1 MPVNQRL
8 VVMGITLTIA
18 VLMLLGVA
26 AAAPGG
32 TVILDPPVATKSG
45 LPGATI
51 THSLHI
57 TNAGGTT
64 TDAFTLTLAGNVWPV
79 SLPVSQAQ
87 LSPNAGAT
95 FNVIVTIPLTPT
107 TTSDTVTVAVYR
119 QGSTQVL
126 TSQLTTQIARIYLPV
141 ILKMI
146 PDVCRPTGEIYD
158 ALPIYDWEP
167 AQRPAKDH
175 ADLNLALRDYT
186 PINAFPE
193 LVDIGG
199 AWDPA
204 PPQLAGVFS
213 PPRAP
218 DIKTTY
224 QVYGW
229 DWGCNCR
236 IGPISPPEDP
246 EVTLIDLA
254 ATPGETVHV
263 PDRLGGEIAPGYK
276 AMVLYADATR
286 LTLKYTA
293 EDNVIVGFT
302 VHIENICVDSNL
314 LALYQQLNG
323 ADRHELPALH
333 GGQAVGRARINR
345 VGVVIRD
352 TGTFMDPRSRKDWWH
367 GY

>member
-1 MPVNQRL
+1 MPMNQRM
-8 VVMGITLTIA
+8 VVIGVTLTTA
-18 VLMLLGVA
+18 VLMMMLSVA

-32 TVILDPPVATKSG
+32 TIILDPPVAIKSG
-45 LPGATI
+45 QPGATL
-51 THSLHI
+51 THTLHI
-57 TNAGGTT
+57 TN
-64 TDAFTLTLAGNVWPV
+64 
-79 SLPVSQAQ
+79 
-87 LSPNAGAT
+87 
-95 FNVIVTIPLTPT
+95 
-107 TTSDTVTVAVYR
+107 
-119 QGSTQVL
+119 
-126 TSQLTTQIARIYLPV
+126 YLPV
-141 ILKMI
+141 TLKMF

-167 AQRPAKDH
+167 AERPAQDH
-175 ADLNLALRDYT
+175 ADLNLALRGYT
-186 PINAFPE
+186 PINAFPG
-193 LVDIGG
+193 LVDIGD

-254 ATPGETVHV
+254 ATAGETVHV
-263 PDRLGGEIAPGYK
+263 PDRLDGEIAPGYK
-276 AMVLYADATR
+276 ALVLYADATR

-293 EDNVIVGFT
+293 EDNVIVGYT